1 MGRLARDRRFDHLY
15 DRQKQ
20 PVKDFILDRF
30 AEEVAGELSAWPP
43 PVVEWVSDELRAR
56 WSAGLSAPPREAV
69 LRLAL
74 ELSRLDLAREFEAEA
89 RLLAEEG
96 PRRLRSP
103 EEEAAC
109 HLLVRFVTEKALAL
123 REWAEG
129 ARLTRDDLCAL
140 VGRIE
145 RRLFLVT

>member
-1 MGRLARDRRFDHLY
+1 VARDRRLDHLY
-15 DRQKQ
+15 DRRRQ

-30 AEEVAGELSAWPP
+30 AEEVAGELRAWPP
-43 PVVEWVSDELRAR
+43 PLVEWVSEELRAR
-56 WSAGLSAPPREAV
+56 WSAGLAAPPREEV
-69 LRLAL
+69 LRLSL
-74 ELSRLDLAREFEAEA
+74 ELARLDLAREFEAGE
-89 RLLAEEG
+89 RLLSAEG
-96 PRRLRSP
+96 ASSLRSP

-123 REWAEG
+123 QEWAEG
-129 ARLTRDDLCAL
+129 ARLSRDDLVSL

>member
-1 MGRLARDRRFDHLY
+1 MERLARDRRFDHLY
-15 DRQKQ
+15 DRQRQ

-43 PVVEWVSDELRAR
+43 PVVEWVSEELRAR
-56 WSAGLSAPPREAV
+56 WSGGLAAPPREAV
-69 LRLAL
+69 LRFAL
-74 ELSRLDLAREFEAEA
+74 ELSRLDLAREYDAAE
-89 RLLAEEG
+89 RLLAGEG
-96 PRRLRSP
+96 RRRLQSP
-103 EEEAAC
+103 QEEAAC

-123 REWAEG
+123 KEWAEG
-129 ARLTRDDLCAL
+129 ARLTRDDLVAL